1 MKRGLR
7 FFMITHRVITHFKTI
22 EKKSLR
28 HAAMVAKFLD
38 LNQQWS
44 CKYGKGKK
52 IDMSSQP
59 FHSLSLNQIIKS
71 KRTSGRHA
79 KKNLEGALMI
89 EAFL

>member
-1 MKRGLR
+1 
-7 FFMITHRVITHFKTI
+7 MITHRVITHFKTI

-28 HAAMVAKFLD
+28 HVAMVAKFLD
-38 LNQQWS
+38 LNQQGF
-44 CKYGKGKK
+44 CKYGKGKKDK

-71 KRTSGRHA
+71 KRTSERHA
-79 KKNLEGALMI
+79 KKYIEGALMT